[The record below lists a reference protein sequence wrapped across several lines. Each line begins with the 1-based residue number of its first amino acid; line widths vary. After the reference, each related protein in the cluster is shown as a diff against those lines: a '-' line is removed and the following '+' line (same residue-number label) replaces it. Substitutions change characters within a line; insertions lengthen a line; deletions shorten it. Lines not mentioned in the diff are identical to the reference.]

1 MTKRQIIY
9 IAFIVVLVV
18 AYQYS
23 GHFFIN
29 GEKELIQAFN
39 NTEFNIKESQLSTS
53 GLYNRTYMSQDKK
66 IELLNEIAGKLSLE
80 PEFEYGIIEE
90 GAFQEIKLIKKSRNA
105 TTNIKLV
112 TLEKTISS
120 NVKEAENYLII
131 DIKLYNNINSLT
143 YFKNL
148 TEELLKDY
156 EVDAQVTIHITG
168 ERQGRVSILEKE
180 EITREL
186 FRYISA
192 KEREQFITNDIYSIY
207 GHTPIIK
214 EYIVSNNKKINVDI
228 AITYNEVEDTT
239 YLYLA
244 TPLITIPY

>member
-1 MTKRQIIY
+1 MTKKQIIY
-9 IAFIVVLVV
+9 VAFIVVLVV

-29 GEKELIQAFN
+29 GERELIQAFN
-39 NTEFNIKESQLSTS
+39 NTEFSIKESQISAS
-53 GLYNRTYMSQDKK
+53 GLYNRTFMSEEKK
-66 IELLNEIAGKLSLE
+66 IEVLNDIAEKLSLQ
-80 PEFEYGIIEE
+80 PGFEYNIIQE
-90 GAFQEIKLIKKSRNA
+90 GSFQEIKLTKRSRNA
-105 TTNIKLV
+105 TTNIKIV
-112 TLEKTISS
+112 TLEKTISE

-131 DIKLYNNINSLT
+131 DIKLYNNINSLI
-143 YFKNL
+143 YFKDL
-148 TEELLKDY
+148 LEETLKAY
-156 EVDAQVTIHITG
+156 NVDTQVTIHIMG
-168 ERQGRVSILEKE
+168 EKPGRLSSLEKQ

-186 FRYISA
+186 FRNISA

-214 EYIVSNNKKINVDI
+214 EYIVSNNKRINVDI
-228 AITYNEVEDTT
+228 ALTYSEAQDKT